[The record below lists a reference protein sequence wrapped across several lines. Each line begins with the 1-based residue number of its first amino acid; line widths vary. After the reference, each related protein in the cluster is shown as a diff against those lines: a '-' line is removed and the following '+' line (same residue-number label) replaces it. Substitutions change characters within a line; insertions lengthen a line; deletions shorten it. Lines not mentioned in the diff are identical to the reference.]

1 MLGPSFY
8 ILRNFGR
15 GSTYLLCTEDNL
27 FNVSPF
33 EIPGHTSCG
42 KRFSDTT
49 SLFRRI
55 VGGTQSAQGAWPWQ
69 VALLFNQTQFCGGS
83 LISPHWVV
91 SATHCFHGKLTLA
104 HKEQSM
110 SRMAQVSYF
119 FRLDSLKTNSKT
131 RGNFSHSTISN

>member
-1 MLGPSFY
+1 MTVFDSLLSGTGSETVYSWPKFLYSKKFWTWVN
-8 ILRNFGR
+8 LPFMHR
-15 GSTYLLCTEDNL
+15 GQP

-83 LISPHWVV
+83 LISPDWVV
-91 SATHCFHGKLTLA
+91 SATHCFHGK
-104 HKEQSM
+104 
-110 SRMAQVSYF
+110 
-119 FRLDSLKTNSKT
+119 
-131 RGNFSHSTISN
+131 

>member
-1 MLGPSFY
+1 MEPFFISPSQLPKQSISVPLSSKSMTVFDSLLSGTEAKPFMLGPSFY

-91 SATHCFHGKLTLA
+91 SATHCFHGK
-104 HKEQSM
+104 
-110 SRMAQVSYF
+110 
-119 FRLDSLKTNSKT
+119 
-131 RGNFSHSTISN
+131 